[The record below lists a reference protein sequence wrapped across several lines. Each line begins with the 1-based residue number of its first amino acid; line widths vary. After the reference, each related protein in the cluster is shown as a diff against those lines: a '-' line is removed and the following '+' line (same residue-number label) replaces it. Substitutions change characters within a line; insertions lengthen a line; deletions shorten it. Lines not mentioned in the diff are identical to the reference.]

1 MEKEIIIENDLS
13 EIIRVTRFIESLG
26 VSLFL
31 PSATTRRIC
40 LAVEEAVSCTIH
52 HAYPD
57 GAKGKIKLKISQVN
71 GDINCMIINDGITFD
86 PTLLQEKIDNSS
98 LEDMLTGGLGF
109 FLIFRTM
116 DEIAFH
122 TDGSLNF
129 LMMTK
134 GLGDADEPESSLNTN
149 ICKVAGGV
157 IITIEGRLDTMNA
170 RRFDTLIRPVLDNGT
185 PEIVVNCENL
195 TYVSSSGLRCFI
207 LMQKKVD
214 RSHGLLIL
222 KGVLPEIR
230 NIFDMTGCSS
240 LFTIH

>member
-1 MEKEIIIENDLS
+1 MEKEIIIENDSS
-13 EIIRVTRFIESLG
+13 EIIRITRFIESLG

-40 LAVEEAVSCTIH
+40 LAIEEAVSCTIH
-52 HAYPD
+52 HAYPN
-57 GAKGKIKLKISQVN
+57 GAKGKIKLKVSQVN
-71 GDINCMIINDGITFD
+71 GDINCMIINDGMTFD
-86 PTLLQEKIDNSS
+86 PTLPQNKSEKSS

-122 TDGSLNF
+122 TDGSQNF
-129 LMMTK
+129 LMLTK
-134 GLGDADEPESSLNTN
+134 WLGGIEEPESSLNTN

-157 IITIEGRLDTMNA
+157 IITVEGRLDTLNA
-170 RRFDTLIRPVLDNGT
+170 RKFESVIRPVLDNGT
-185 PEIVVNCENL
+185 PEIVINCENL
-195 TYVSSSGLRCFI
+195 TYISSSGLRCFI

-214 RSHGLLIL
+214 SSHGLLVL

>member
-1 MEKEIIIENDLS
+1 MEKEIIIENDSS
-13 EIIRVTRFIESLG
+13 EIIRITRFIESLG

-40 LAVEEAVSCTIH
+40 LAIEEAVSCTIH
-52 HAYPD
+52 HAYPN
-57 GAKGKIKLKISQVN
+57 GAKGKIKLKVSQVN
-71 GDINCMIINDGITFD
+71 GDINCMIINDGMTFD
-86 PTLLQEKIDNSS
+86 PTLPQNKSEKSS

-122 TDGSLNF
+122 TDGSQNF
-129 LMMTK
+129 LMLTK
-134 GLGDADEPESSLNTN
+134 GLGAIEEPESSLNTN

-157 IITIEGRLDTMNA
+157 IITVEGRLDTLNA
-170 RRFDTLIRPVLDNGT
+170 RKFESVIRPVLDNGT
-185 PEIVVNCENL
+185 PEIVINCENL
-195 TYVSSSGLRCFI
+195 TYISSSGLRCFI

-214 RSHGLLIL
+214 SSHGLLVL

>member
-13 EIIRVTRFIESLG
+13 EIIRITRFIESLG
-26 VSLFL
+26 ISLFL

-40 LAVEEAVSCTIH
+40 LAIEEAVSTTIH

-57 GAKGKIKLKISQVN
+57 GKKGEIKLKVSQVN
-71 GDINCMIINDGITFD
+71 GDINCMIINNGMTFD
-86 PTLLQEKIDNSS
+86 PTLPQEKFDKLS

-122 TDGSLNF
+122 TDGSQNF
-129 LMMTK
+129 LMLTK
-134 GLGDADEPESSLNTN
+134 ALVEADESESSLNTN
-149 ICKVAGGV
+149 ICKVAGGA
-157 IITIEGRLDTMNA
+157 IITVEGRLDTMNA
-170 RRFDTLIRPVLDNGT
+170 RRFEALIRPVMDNNY
-185 PEIVVNCENL
+185 PEIVINCENL
-195 TYVSSSGLRCFI
+195 TYISSSGLRCFI

-214 RSHGLLIL
+214 SSHGLLVL

>member
-1 MEKEIIIENDLS
+1 M
-13 EIIRVTRFIESLG
+13 
-26 VSLFL
+26 
-31 PSATTRRIC
+31 
-40 LAVEEAVSCTIH
+40 
-52 HAYPD
+52 
-57 GAKGKIKLKISQVN
+57 
-71 GDINCMIINDGITFD
+71 TFD
-86 PTLLQEKIDNSS
+86 PTLPQNKSEKSS

-122 TDGSLNF
+122 TDGSQNF
-129 LMMTK
+129 LMLTK
-134 GLGDADEPESSLNTN
+134 GLGAIEEPESSLNTN

-157 IITIEGRLDTMNA
+157 IITVEGRLDTLNA
-170 RRFDTLIRPVLDNGT
+170 RKFESVIRPVLDNGT
-185 PEIVVNCENL
+185 PEIVINCENL
-195 TYVSSSGLRCFI
+195 TYISSSGLRCFI

-214 RSHGLLIL
+214 SSHGLLVL

>member
-13 EIIRVTRFIESLG
+13 EIIRITRLLESIGVT
-26 VSLFL
+26 LFL
-31 PSATTRRIC
+31 PSTTTRQIC
-40 LAVEEAVSCTIH
+40 LAVEEAVSCIIH
-52 HAYPD
+52 HAYPN
-57 GAKGKIKLKISQVN
+57 GEKSKIKLRISQVN
-71 GDINCMIINDGITFD
+71 GDINCMIINNGLFFD
-86 PTLLQEKIDNSS
+86 PTLPLESSDKSS

-116 DEIAFH
+116 DEVAYH
-122 TDGSLNF
+122 TDGSQHY
-129 LMMTK
+129 LMLTK
-134 GLGDADEPESSLNTN
+134 GLGTIDEPESTLNTN

-157 IITIEGRLDTMNA
+157 IITAEGRLDTMNA
-170 RRFDTLIRPVLDNGT
+170 RKFESVIRPVLDNCT
-185 PEIVVNCENL
+185 TKIILNCEEL
-195 TYVSSSGLRCFI
+195 TYISSSGLRCFI

-214 RSHGLLIL
+214 SLHGKLIL

>member
-13 EIIRVTRFIESLG
+13 EIIRITRFIESLG

-40 LAVEEAVSCTIH
+40 LAVEEAISCTIH
-52 HAYPD
+52 HAYPN

-86 PTLLQEKIDNSS
+86 PTLPQNNSEKLS

-122 TDGSLNF
+122 TDGSQNF
-129 LMMTK
+129 LMLTK
-134 GLGDADEPESSLNTN
+134 GLGDVEEPESSLTIN

-157 IITIEGRLDTMNA
+157 IITVEGRLDTLNA
-170 RRFDTLIRPVLDNGT
+170 RNFESIIRPILDSGT
-185 PEIVVNCENL
+185 PEIVLNCENL

-214 RSHGLLIL
+214 SSHGQLVL

-230 NIFDMTGCSS
+230 HIFDMTGCSS